1 MIRETISTERARRL
15 YDWIGARYDWAEFYE
30 SKAKKHAQAML
41 SLASGDRLLN
51 IGIGTGKEHLEFSR
65 VIGLSGLACGVDLSP
80 VMARLAHRRTG
91 APVVE
96 ADTCFLPF
104 RPQSFAAIYAAYVFD
119 LIPAE
124 NIPGILT
131 QCYSL
136 LTPGGRLV
144 LLSLT
149 EGVDFLSR
157 SLVAGWK
164 LLFSLAPM
172 ACGGCRPLVLSAWVE
187 AAGFGISASQTV
199 VQGGVPSEIILAV
212 RREGDQDA
220 G

>member
-1 MIRETISTERARRL
+1 MIKETISTERARRL
-15 YDWIGARYDWAEFYE
+15 YDWIGARYDWAEFFE
-30 SKAKKHAQAML
+30 SKAKKRAQNML
-41 SLASGDRLLN
+41 SLVSGERFLN
-51 IGIGTGKEHLEFSR
+51 IGIGTGKAHLEFFQA
-65 VIGLSGLACGVDLSP
+65 IGPSGLACGVDLSP
-80 VMARLAHRRTG
+80 VMARFSHRRTG

-96 ADTCFLPF
+96 ADTGFLPF
-104 RPQSFAAIYAAYVFD
+104 RPQSFDAIYAAYIFD
-119 LIPAE
+119 LIAAE
-124 NIPGILT
+124 KIPGILT
-131 QCYSL
+131 QCYKL
-136 LTPGGRLV
+136 LVPGGRLV

-164 LLFSLAPM
+164 FLFSVAPM

-187 AAGFGISASQTV
+187 AAGFGISTSQTV

-212 RREGDQDA
+212 RREGDRDA